1 MDLNLIEYILGIID
15 GEVLIFPT
23 PSGGIAKI
31 MDVAKTDISKVNG
44 VSMSSISKI
53 MGVTP

>member
-31 MDVAKTDISKVNG
+31 IGVAKANISKVNG
-44 VSMSSISKI
+44 VSVSSISKI

>member
-31 MDVAKTDISKVNG
+31 MGVAKTDISKVNG